1 MGRSTSRWWRLF
13 RRQNAGLTTGGEG
26 AVAGEDRTSREHGRS
41 NGSVR
46 ITAPIS
52 NRGEQILRDPSA
64 YFEDARRRASEKV
77 ERDLRRE
84 HRLNGA

>member
-1 MGRSTSRWWRLF
+1 MGRSTSRWRRLF
-13 RRQNAGLTTGGEG
+13 WRPNARPMTRGEG
-26 AVAGEDRTSREHGRS
+26 DVANEDREPPGDRR

-46 ITAPIS
+46 ITVPVK
-52 NRGEQILRDPSA
+52 NRGEQIVRDPA
-64 YFEDARRRASEKV
+64 GYFEEARRRASEKV